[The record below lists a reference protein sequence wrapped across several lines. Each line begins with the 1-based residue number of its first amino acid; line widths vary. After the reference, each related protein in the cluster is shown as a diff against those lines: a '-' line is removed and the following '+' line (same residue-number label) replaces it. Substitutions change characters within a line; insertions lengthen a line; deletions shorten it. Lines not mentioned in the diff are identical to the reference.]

1 MPDPQPVRPRRK
13 DETEYYRRLKR
24 ELSDPMMVEIR
35 AGVSEAASVSEALD
49 SINGVDWDRYQR
61 AGLVDDEIA
70 AQSVKLQG
78 YHRDRLIQTFRAS
91 LGVDI
96 RGVLAEAEI
105 DSLMSVWREENVRLV
120 RTIPPRLHDKLLERV
135 STTFAESPFDRQ
147 ALSRVLAQEFGS
159 SNYNLRRLTRDQTQ
173 KQISNLTEARHRQ
186 MGISEYRWSTSED
199 ERVRDTHAANN
210 GKVFQWATPPPATGH
225 PGNDVQCRC
234 VARPSSR
241 AGSGRTCGSGHRAR
255 RLPLRCTWR
264 R

>member
-24 ELSDPMMVEIR
+24 ELADPMMVEIR

-49 SINGVDWDRYQR
+49 GINGVDWDRYQR

-70 AQSVKLQG
+70 AQSAKIQG

-91 LGVDI
+91 LG
-96 RGVLAEAEI
+96 RETSGACWRRAEI

-135 STTFAESPFDRQ
+135 SATFADAPFDRQ
-147 ALSRVLAQEFGS
+147 ALQTVLRNEFGS
-159 SNYNLRRLTRDQTQ
+159 SGWNLRRLTRDQTQ
-173 KQISNLTEARHRQ
+173 RQIHNLTQARHRQ
-186 MGISEYRWSTSED
+186 MGIEEYRWSTSED
-199 ERVRDTHAANN
+199 ERVRDTHEANN
-210 GKVFQWATPPPATGH
+210 DKVFRWDTPPPVTGH

-234 VARPSSR
+234 VERPIIPR
-241 AGSGRTCGSGHRAR
+241 RFGQDVRFGAG
-255 RLPLRCTWR
+255 
-264 R
+264 